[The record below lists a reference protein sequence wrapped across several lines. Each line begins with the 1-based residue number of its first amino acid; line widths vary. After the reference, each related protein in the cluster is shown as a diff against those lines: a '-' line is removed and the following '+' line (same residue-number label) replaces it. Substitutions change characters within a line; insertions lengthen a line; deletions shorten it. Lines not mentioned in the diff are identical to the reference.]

1 MKNMKNKITASILFL
16 CFSIGINALMA
27 APMKQTSSITTNGF
41 EMSQGT
47 EATSN
52 SKDRKLKKKKKKKN
66 RHLCS
71 AYSY

>member
-27 APMKQTSSITTNGF
+27 APMKQISSISTNGF

-52 SKDRKLKKKKKKKN
+52 SKDRKMKKKKKKKN

>member
-16 CFSIGINALMA
+16 CFIIGINASMA
-27 APMKQTSSITTNGF
+27 APMKHTSSISTNGF

-47 EATSN
+47 ESTSDA
-52 SKDRKLKKKKKKKN
+52 KDRKMKKKKKKKN

>member
-1 MKNMKNKITASILFL
+1 
-16 CFSIGINALMA
+16 MA
-27 APMKQTSSITTNGF
+27 APMKQSSSISTNGL

-47 EATSN
+47 ASTSN
-52 SKDRKLKKKKKKKN
+52 AKDRKMKKKKKKKN

>member
-1 MKNMKNKITASILFL
+1 
-16 CFSIGINALMA
+16 MA
-27 APMKQTSSITTNGF
+27 APMKQISSISTNGF

-52 SKDRKLKKKKKKKN
+52 SKDRKMKKKKKKKN

>member
-27 APMKQTSSITTNGF
+27 APMKQTSSISSNGF

-47 EATSN
+47 DAN
-52 SKDRKLKKKKKKKN
+52 SKDRKMKKKKKKKN

>member
-16 CFSIGINALMA
+16 CFIIGINASMA
-27 APMKQTSSITTNGF
+27 APIKQTSLINSNGF

-47 EATSN
+47 ESTSDA
-52 SKDRKLKKKKKKKN
+52 KDRKMKKKKKKKN

>member
-27 APMKQTSSITTNGF
+27 APMKQTTSISSNGF

-47 EATSN
+47 EVTSN
-52 SKDRKLKKKKKKKN
+52 SKDRKMKKKKKKKN

>member
-16 CFSIGINALMA
+16 CFVIGTNASMA
-27 APMKQTSSITTNGF
+27 APMNQTSSISTNGF

-47 EATSN
+47 EANSN
-52 SKDRKLKKKKKKKN
+52 SKDRKMKKKKKKKN

>member
-52 SKDRKLKKKKKKKN
+52 SKDRKLKKKKKNKN

>member
-1 MKNMKNKITASILFL
+1 MKNKITASILFL
-16 CFSIGINALMA
+16 CFILGMNASMA
-27 APMKQTSSITTNGF
+27 APMKQSTSIAINGF
-41 EMSQGT
+41 EMSQGV

-52 SKDRKLKKKKKKKN
+52 AKDRKMKKKKKKKN